1 MVQTVT
7 PCHTTHTNVGV
18 YLTRRGSFLWTRNG
32 YIKSKLR
39 VSIQVLVELKRVLK
53 EDAGLE
59 LNVSKTSVLPKGVT
73 HQATFD
79 VEHNIISVGQF

>member
-1 MVQTVT
+1 M
-7 PCHTTHTNVGV
+7 
-18 YLTRRGSFLWTRNG
+18 YG
-32 YIKSKLR
+32 YIKAELSVAL
-39 VSIQVLVELKRVLK
+39 QVWAQLKRVLQ